1 MKKLIIITTLILCLQ
16 ERSTG
21 QIIPIDTTNWQIFA
35 RSYILENFRGQDA
48 IYLQGGSIVLK
59 DTEFLNGIIEY
70 DIFLKEEQAFPG
82 IYFRSDF
89 DKGTAE
95 HFYIRPH
102 LSGKP
107 DGNQA
112 IPTIQNITAWQLY
125 FGQRYSFPY
134 EYKYD
139 DWTHVKILV
148 NGDKAQVFL
157 DYSEAPHLSW
167 DLFLPAKKGG
177 ISLSG
182 GNRSGM
188 HIANVKVSHE
198 APEIKDF
205 APIKRKPIEGVFP
218 NWEISDMFEEKLL
231 EDPNKVD
238 QVLNGR
244 KWQGKIEI
252 DEGTAANISRIQNL
266 RDGTPG
272 NTVLARVI
280 IQSDRDQIKLLEFGY
295 SDRVVAILNG
305 KSIYRGNN
313 GYRSRD
319 YRYLGT
325 IGLFD
330 GIYLDL
336 KKGRNE
342 LILAVSE
349 NFGGWLVT
357 GRIQD
362 MQSITIK

>member
-1 MKKLIIITTLILCLQ
+1 MKKLIIITTLILCLH
-16 ERSTG
+16 EWSMG
-21 QIIPIDTTNWQIFA
+21 QIIPIDTTKWTINA
-35 RSYILENFRGQDA
+35 RSYLLENFRGQDA
-48 IYLQGGSIVLK
+48 IYIQGGSITLK
-59 DTEFLNGIIEY
+59 DTEFLNGVIEY
-70 DIFLKEEQAFPG
+70 DIFLKKEQAFPG

-89 DKGTAE
+89 ETGTAE

-102 LSGKP
+102 LPGKP
-107 DGNQA
+107 DANQA
-112 IPTIQNITAWQLY
+112 VPTIQNLTAWQLY
-125 FGQRYSFPY
+125 FGPRYSFAH

-148 NGDKAQVFL
+148 NGDQAQVFL
-157 DYSEAPHLSW
+157 DYSDSPQLSW

-177 ISLSG
+177 ISLTG

-188 HIANVKVSHE
+188 HLANVKVSHE
-198 APEIKDF
+198 APTINNF
-205 APIKRKPIEGVFP
+205 APIERKPIEGLFP
-218 NWEISDMFEEKLL
+218 SWEISDMFEEKLL
-231 EDPNKVD
+231 EDPNQVNK
-238 QVLNGR
+238 VLNGR
-244 KWQGKIEI
+244 SWQGKIAV

-280 IQSDRDQIKLLEFGY
+280 IESNRDQIKLLEFGY

-305 KSIYRGNN
+305 RSIYRGNN

-330 GIYLDL
+330 GIYLEL
-336 KKGRNE
+336 KKGPNE
-342 LILAVSE
+342 LVLAVSE

-362 MQSITIK
+362 MQGITVK

>member
-1 MKKLIIITTLILCLQ
+1 MKKLIILSTLVLCFQ
-16 ERSTG
+16 EWSMG
-21 QIIPIDTTNWQIFA
+21 QTIPIDTTNWSINA
-35 RSYILENFRGQDA
+35 RSYLLENFRGQDA
-48 IYLQGGSIVLK
+48 IYLQGGSITLK
-59 DTEFLNGIIEY
+59 DTEFLNGVIEY
-70 DIFLKEEQAFPG
+70 DIFLKKEQAFPG

-89 DKGTAE
+89 ETGTAE

-102 LSGKP
+102 LPGKP
-107 DGNQA
+107 DANQA

-125 FGQRYSFPY
+125 FGPRYSFAY

-148 NGDKAQVFL
+148 NGDQAQVFL
-157 DYSEAPHLSW
+157 DYSETPQLSW
-167 DLFLPAKKGG
+167 DLFLPAKTGG
-177 ISLSG
+177 ITLSG

-188 HIANVKVSHE
+188 HLANIKVSNE
-198 APEIKDF
+198 TPTINNF
-205 APIKRKPIEGVFP
+205 APIERKPIEGLFP
-218 NWEISDMFEEKLL
+218 SWEISDMFEEKLL
-231 EDPNKVD
+231 EDPNQVEKV
-238 QVLNGR
+238 LKGR
-244 KWQGKIEI
+244 YWSGKISV

-280 IQSDRDQIKLLEFGY
+280 IESSRDQIKLLEFGY

-330 GIYLDL
+330 GIYLEL

-342 LILAVSE
+342 VILAVSE

-362 MQSITIK
+362 MKGITVQ

>member
-1 MKKLIIITTLILCLQ
+1 MKKLIIIPTLILCL
-16 ERSTG
+16 SKWSLG
-21 QIIPIDTTNWQIFA
+21 QIIPIDTTNWRISAQ
-35 RSYILENFRGQDA
+35 SYLLENFRGQDA
-48 IYLQGGSIVLK
+48 IYLQGGSLTLK
-59 DTEFLNGIIEY
+59 DTEFLNGVIEY
-70 DIFLKEEQAFPG
+70 DIFLKKEQAFPG

-89 DKGTAE
+89 EKGTAE
-95 HFYIRPH
+95 HFYFRPH
-102 LSGKP
+102 LPGKP
-107 DGNQA
+107 DANQA

-125 FGQRYSFPY
+125 FGPRYSFPY

-157 DYSEAPHLSW
+157 DHSETPHLSW
-167 DLFLPAKKGG
+167 DLFLPAKAGG
-177 ISLSG
+177 ISLTG

-188 HIANVKVSHE
+188 HLANVKVAHE

-205 APIKRKPIEGVFP
+205 APVERKPIDGLFP
-218 NWEISDMFEEKLL
+218 AWEISDMFEEKLL
-231 EDPNKVD
+231 NDPDDVK
-238 QVLNGR
+238 QVLKDR
-244 KWQGKIEI
+244 TWQGKIQV
-252 DEGTAANISRIQNL
+252 DEGTAANISKIQNL

-272 NTVLARVI
+272 NTVFARVI
-280 IQSDRDQIKLLEFGY
+280 IESDRDQIKLLEFGY

-305 KSIYRGNN
+305 RSIYRGNN

-325 IGLFD
+325 VGLFD

-336 KKGRNE
+336 KRGRNE
-342 LILAVSE
+342 LVLAVSE

-362 MQSITIK
+362 TQGITVR